1 MLLRKIDNLTIKSW
15 IFYTEKTDKNMIK
28 RKIGSCLECFLS
40 GRNKKNIAAGLFG
53 CLIW

>member
-28 RKIGSCLECFLS
+28 RQIGSCLECFLS
-40 GRNKKNIAAGLFG
+40 GRNKKILLQG
-53 CLIW
+53 CLAA